1 MSMRADRLKPVQVL
15 AARNASEAAVQLAE
29 LGRAVEAAR
38 ARLSELKGWEQEYA
52 QRMQGGSMSMGDL
65 LDYRLFLQRLADAG
79 QAQQRVLEEAESAF
93 QAGRTTWLG
102 LHSRQ
107 EALNQVVL
115 RYEEE
120 ARIANARREQ
130 RESDEFAAARD
141 QGRTQSD

>member
-1 MSMRADRLKPVQVL
+1 MRADRLKPVQAL

-38 ARLSELKGWEQEYA
+38 TRLSELKGWEQEYA
-52 QRMQGGSMSMGDL
+52 QRMQGESMSMGDL

-93 QAGRTTWLG
+93 QAGRATWLG

-115 RYEEE
+115 RYEQE
-120 ARIANARREQ
+120 ARIVAARREQ
-130 RESDEFAAARD
+130 RESDEFAAARG